1 MKMKAKSVR
10 VVVCALCAVM
20 ALSIA
25 GHGQSTRGTF
35 KLPTETQW
43 GKLVLVPGQYEFTV
57 TDALAGKIISVRSI
71 ETGWSGMIMASDAS
85 PMTPSSET
93 KLLLTK
99 SEAGTYV
106 RSLYLGDAGVT
117 LNYQPPKA
125 VKIAR
130 VPTQPTATVASA
142 SGAQ

>member
-1 MKMKAKSVR
+1 MKMKVKSVR

-57 TDALAGKIISVRSI
+57 TDALAGKIITLCSI

-85 PMTPSSET
+85 PTGPSSET

-106 RSLYLGDAGVT
+106 RSLYLGDAGVM
-117 LNYQPPKA
+117 LNYQHPKP

-130 VPTQPTATVASA
+130 VSTQPAATIASA

>member
-1 MKMKAKSVR
+1 MKTNGKSVR
-10 VVVCALCAVM
+10 VVVFALCAVM
-20 ALSIA
+20 AFSIA

-35 KLPTETQW
+35 KLPVETHW
-43 GKLVLVPGQYEFTV
+43 GKLVLVPGQYEFKA
-57 TDALAGKIISVRSI
+57 TDALAGRIITIRSI
-71 ETGWSGMIMASDAS
+71 DTGWSGMILASDAS
-85 PMTPSSET
+85 PTVGSSET

-106 RSLYLGDAGVT
+106 RSLYLGDAGVM

-125 VKIAR
+125 GK
-130 VPTQPTATVASA
+130 TAWVSTRPASTVASA

>member
-1 MKMKAKSVR
+1 MKMNGKSVR
-10 VVVCALCAVM
+10 VVVFALCAVM
-20 ALSIA
+20 AFSIA
-25 GHGQSTRGTF
+25 GHGQSTHGTF
-35 KLPTETQW
+35 KLPSETHW
-43 GKLVLVPGQYEFTV
+43 GKVVLVPGQYEFTV
-57 TDALAGKIISVRSI
+57 TDALAGKIITVRSI

-85 PMTPSSET
+85 PTGASSGT

-106 RSLYLGDAGVT
+106 RSLYLGDAGVM

-125 VKIAR
+125 VKMAR
-130 VPTQPTATVASA
+130 VSTQPASTIASA